1 MRHRFFAAALTG
13 VAITGWTAD
22 NLAEAQTPT
31 KYPATGQTPAAATN
45 TDSVEEIV
53 VTARKVDERLG
64 DIPATISAVSAAQLA
79 ATGPVVSTGDLLRT
93 VPGVRFNNLQSPNLS
108 EISIRGSGTERAT
121 GADSGIGLFVNG
133 AYVGSSTLG
142 GRNFKNIDYFDL
154 ERVEVLEGPQ
164 GALYGRNSEY
174 GVVNIVSAKP
184 KFDDTSGSVDES
196 FIGKLDQNQLI
207 GTQNYALDD
216 NWAVRV
222 GAEAISQSKGFYR
235 NPDDDKYY
243 DHTSGWLAR
252 AQVRY
257 RNGPLDVNLS
267 VDGQDL
273 KLPTFVVSYAVT
285 PGTLATIPL
294 GYTQSRFNV
303 PIDGV
308 NDTEQRVQRAQ
319 LVANLDLDWATLT
332 STSTASHFSSQQYYG
347 SSIDLNTEAQLQEQG
362 EIGAYP
368 LSQVHT
374 DVRDSTAYEDLHLA
388 GKAFDNNLDWLGG
401 AEVLDQHDHYIL
413 SVATSPCTL
422 TAKSSICGGTPTDP
436 LCYSLLPTSTPCPI
450 TFPAIFGTASATPL
464 HYTSE
469 AAYGSLRYKLDDFT
483 LSGEGRYTQDRKIA
497 TQSAT
502 ALYTDT
508 PTTRPNSYRFSAGK
522 ASYTATLSYKL
533 PSSWDDMLYS
543 KVGTGYRSGGVNS
556 GTSTPVAP
564 IPFRPTYGDE
574 ETISYEAGFKG
585 NLGSHVFITL
595 DGYFSRTDN
604 AITSITD
611 GCTVL
616 NVCKQ
621 GATIFN
627 INAGT
632 VHAHGVELAIDSRF
646 RVAGGDLD
654 LNLNGAD
661 QRADYVSVNGTY
673 NGLPV
678 VGSSVAQI
686 PNWTAS
692 ATVNYLHS
700 ITSDLDAFLHVTY
713 NGESGGGQDT
723 VTVAAPFVPL
733 ASITDVSLRTG
744 IDYHNLQVAVFVQ
757 NLTDQT
763 VRLLTLQTGGVTYG
777 YRYNEPRTV
786 GVNAIYHW

>member
-1 MRHRFFAAALTG
+1 MRHRFFTAALPVVVIISC
-13 VAITGWTAD
+13 VAGSP
-22 NLAEAQTPT
+22 AEAQTT
-31 KYPATGQTPAAATN
+31 NLATGQNPAVAAS
-45 TDSVEEIV
+45 TDTVEEIV
-53 VTARKVDERLG
+53 VTARKIDEKVS
-64 DIPATISAVSAAQLA
+64 DIPATITAVSAAQLA
-79 ATGPVVSTGDLLRT
+79 ATGPVLSTGDLLRT

-121 GADSGIGLFVNG
+121 GADSGVGLFVNG

-142 GRNFKNIDYFDL
+142 GRNFKNIDFFDL
-154 ERVEVLEGPQ
+154 DRVEVLEGPQ

-174 GVVNIVSAKP
+174 GVVNIVSARP
-184 KFDDTSGSVDES
+184 KFADHSGSVDET
-196 FIGKLDQNQLI
+196 FIPRLDQNQII
-207 GTQNYALDD
+207 GIQNYALDD
-216 NWAVRV
+216 HWAIRV
-222 GAEAISQSKGFYR
+222 GAEGINQSKGFYR
-235 NPDDDKYY
+235 NPDDGEYY
-243 DHTSGWLAR
+243 DRTSGWLAR
-252 AQVRY
+252 GQIRY
-257 RNGPLDVNLS
+257 RNGPLDVNLL

-273 KLPTFVVSYAVT
+273 KLPTFVVAYDAT
-285 PGTLATIPL
+285 PGTLSTLPL
-294 GYTQSRFNV
+294 GYIQNRFSV
-303 PIDGV
+303 PINGV
-308 NDTEQRVQRAQ
+308 NQTEQQVQRTQ
-319 LVANLDLDWATLT
+319 LVADLDLDSATLT
-332 STSTASHFSSQQYYG
+332 STTMASHFSSQQYYG
-347 SSIDLNTEAQLQEQG
+347 SSIDLATEGQLQQQG

-374 DVRDSTAYEDLHLA
+374 DVRDSTVYQDLHIA
-388 GKAFDNNLDWLGG
+388 GKSLDDRLEWLGG
-401 AEVLDQHDHYIL
+401 AEALDQHDHYIL

-436 LCYSLLPTSTPCPI
+436 LCYPLLPTSTPCP
-450 TFPAIFGTASATPL
+450 TPFPAIFGTAAATPL

-483 LSGEGRYTQDRKIA
+483 FSGEARYTHDQKIA
-497 TQSAT
+497 TQTAT

-508 PTTRPNSYRFSAGK
+508 PTVKPNNYRFSAGK
-522 ASYTATLSYKL
+522 ASYTGTVSYKL
-533 PSSWDDMLYS
+533 PGSWDDMLYS
-543 KVGTGYRSGGVNS
+543 KVGTGYRAGGVNS

-585 NLGSHVFITL
+585 NLGSHVFVTL

-627 INAGT
+627 INGGT
-632 VHAHGVELAIDSRF
+632 VHAHGVELAINSRF
-646 RVAGGDLD
+646 RLAGGDLD
-654 LNLNGAD
+654 LSLNGAD
-661 QRADYVSVNGTY
+661 QRADYIAVNGTY
-673 NGLPV
+673 AGLPI

-692 ATVNYLHS
+692 ATVNYLHP
-700 ITSDLDAFLHVTY
+700 ITCDLDGFVHVTY

-723 VTVAAPFVPL
+723 VTIAAPFVPL
-733 ASITDVSLRTG
+733 APITDVSLRTG
-744 IDYHNLQVAVFVQ
+744 IDYRSLQVAVFVQ
-757 NLTDQT
+757 NLTNQT

-777 YRYNEPRTV
+777 YRYNEPLTV
-786 GVNAIYHW
+786 GVNAVYHW